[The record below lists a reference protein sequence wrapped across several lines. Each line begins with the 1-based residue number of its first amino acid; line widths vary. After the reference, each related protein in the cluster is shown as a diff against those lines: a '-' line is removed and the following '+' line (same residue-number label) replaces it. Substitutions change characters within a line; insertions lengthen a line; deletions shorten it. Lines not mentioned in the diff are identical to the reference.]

1 MKTLYCRFCFFA
13 FLISVSLLF
22 PSLALQ
28 AQSGSY
34 VVSGKVIDAESR
46 LPLMGASVFAQN
58 TTLGTVT
65 NAEGAFRLLLP
76 GGGYTIAVTFTGY
89 ETENVRVNYSFMQ
102 NDSLVIEMRP
112 QVQSMEEVSIA
123 FTNEVRNGWE
133 KYGAFFTDNF
143 IGKSS
148 FAKHCVIK
156 NPEALKFYF
165 SKRKNQLKVITAEPL
180 IVENFA
186 LGYTIQFAIDSFTN
200 DYNTN
205 TSLFIIHPLFTE
217 MEGTDEQVKEWE
229 INRMIA
235 YKGSLL
241 HFMRS
246 LYDQRLQPEGF
257 ELQFIVKNN
266 GTEYP
271 IPLQNV
277 YGALNFRKD
286 DSSGVVEFRPNQRDM
301 ALIFYKGKPEAAYLA
316 NDSTIKKDFQLSTLT
331 FPNGEYVNVER
342 NGYFYDQQGII
353 TNGYLAYKK
362 IGDML
367 PYDYLLEKEEPLI
380 TDSISD
386 FELPDFNKP
395 FQFPGS
401 IPSTPIPDTVSLPTL
416 PDSIPQRQIPDSLLF
431 N

>member
-1 MKTLYCRFCFFA
+1 
-13 FLISVSLLF
+13 
-22 PSLALQ
+22 
-28 AQSGSY
+28 
-34 VVSGKVIDAESR
+34 
-46 LPLMGASVFAQN
+46 
-58 TTLGTVT
+58 
-65 NAEGAFRLLLP
+65 
-76 GGGYTIAVTFTGY
+76 
-89 ETENVRVNYSFMQ
+89 
-102 NDSLVIEMRP
+102 
-112 QVQSMEEVSIA
+112 
-123 FTNEVRNGWE
+123 
-133 KYGAFFTDNF
+133 
-143 IGKSS
+143 
-148 FAKHCVIK
+148 
-156 NPEALKFYF
+156 
-165 SKRKNQLKVITAEPL
+165 
-180 IVENFA
+180 
-186 LGYTIQFAIDSFTN
+186 
-200 DYNTN
+200 
-205 TSLFIIHPLFTE
+205 
-217 MEGTDEQVKEWE
+217 
-229 INRMIA
+229 
-235 YKGSLL
+235 
-241 HFMRS
+241 
-246 LYDQRLQPEGF
+246 PEGF

-362 IGDML
+362 IGDLL

-401 IPSTPIPDTVSLPTL
+401 IPSTPIPNTVSLPTL